1 MKQGAYKSLL
11 ASRRHPHK
19 KLLAVVGTGPC
30 KNTTVASRFLC
41 YMVYGIHTHHY
52 KHALVPGIESP
63 QDGRV
68 SFTPQPT
75 GFSCIR
81 MRLPLPVQSN
91 SLPITP
97 PAMRATVYSLVVI
110 PSHLICSPPP
120 SPDGTTAGTILRAL
134 LLLWAAHHQHQNA
147 STTGGTHLFTI
158 PTHLS
163 PATAPPRSILRE
175 STIHHIYLLH
185 KVLGTDNGNI
195 LALPSGAGFG
205 TTTSHRAEARG
216 MLSGTV
222 FMQRPPFFLHK
233 QEQTSQL
240 KHT

>member
-1 MKQGAYKSLL
+1 MPRYASKAWNYESLSMYNGSFYDL
-11 ASRRHPHK
+11 INIFM
-19 KLLAVVGTGPC
+19 AVYFYYSFFRIP
-30 KNTTVASRFLC
+30 
-41 YMVYGIHTHHY
+41 TH
-52 KHALVPGIESP
+52 S
-63 QDGRV
+63 
-68 SFTPQPT
+68 
-75 GFSCIR
+75 
-81 MRLPLPVQSN
+81 
-91 SLPITP
+91 
-97 PAMRATVYSLVVI
+97 
-110 PSHLICSPPP
+110 
-120 SPDGTTAGTILRAL
+120 LRAL

-240 KHT
+240 KHTCYSDNMGLIT